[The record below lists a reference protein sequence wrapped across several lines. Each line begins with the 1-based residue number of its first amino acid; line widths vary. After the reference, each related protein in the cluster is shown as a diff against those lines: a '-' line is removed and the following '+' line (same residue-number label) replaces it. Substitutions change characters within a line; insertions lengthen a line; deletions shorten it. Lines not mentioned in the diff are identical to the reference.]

1 MAFPL
6 VQHEVALPNRLETR
20 VPVRAAARVAA
31 WLSGRFAR
39 AGLGVLFA
47 VTLACRTV
55 APPPPGPKA
64 PQAPTDGCPPR
75 VALVLGGGGARGFA
89 HVGVLRVLERA
100 RIPVEIIVGS
110 SVGSLVGALYA
121 GPWNAQELEGIA
133 RRLGRDDFFDF
144 GVHPALFGTGLASGR
159 RIENFVRENLSED
172 RIERL
177 RIPFAAVA
185 TDLDSGNPVVLRA
198 GDVARAVRASCAIPG
213 VFEPVR
219 IEGQLLVDGG
229 LVQNLPVKVARDMGA
244 DVVIAV
250 DVTAIGAAKAPR
262 NFVEVILRAVNIVVH
277 AEVEDARRDADVFL
291 APAVGEVG
299 FIDFDRKLEAIAAG
313 IASATAALPK
323 IRQVLAEWERA
334 RDACPAGT
342 GAPLPASR

>member
-1 MAFPL
+1 M
-6 VQHEVALPNRLETR
+6 
-20 VPVRAAARVAA
+20 
-31 WLSGRFAR
+31 AR
-39 AGLGVLFA
+39 AGLRTSVYC
-47 VTLACRTV
+47 ACSN
-55 APPPPGPKA
+55 G
-64 PQAPTDGCPPR
+64 
-75 VALVLGGGGARGFA
+75 RG
-89 HVGVLRVLERA
+89 
-100 RIPVEIIVGS
+100 IPVEIIVGS

-159 RIENFVRENLSED
+159 RIEKFVRENLSED

-299 FIDFDRKLEAIAAG
+299 FIDFDRKLDAIAAG

-334 RDACPAGT
+334 TR
-342 GAPLPASR
+342 PLPGGDRRSAARQSVSDRLATSRKGRAPGCLGAADGHRARGAEGLKSAPDRVQRSRSQVSVPTTRLPGRAALAISGVRNVSLSPSTRKNRV